1 MKEARMR
8 ATWVKLVVMGL
19 VVLASLGLGAGAW
32 AQAEF
37 QTEQWAQVRQS
48 LFGSRP
54 IDEAGGV
61 IQLDVPLRP
70 DDAGAVPVSIKTM
83 APQSPERF
91 VKRIVIVIDKNP
103 EPLAA
108 VFHLTRET
116 GLATLETEMRVDTHS
131 PVRAIAETADGK
143 LYMQAKMVKAAGGCA
158 ALPVLDADIAA
169 AAARIGQM
177 QIRVPETVVR
187 NEPNRL
193 QLIVNH
199 PNYTGF
205 QMHPIK
211 LYPISAYYVTN
222 VAVSYDGKPI
232 LTAETTIANSS
243 DPSFRFFFVPP
254 GPGTLK
260 AEVKDSRGQTFAKSL
275 EVVTR

>member
-1 MKEARMR
+1 MR
-8 ATWVKLVVMGL
+8 ATRVKLAVMGL
-19 VVLASLGLGAGAW
+19 VGLASLGLGASAW
-32 AQAEF
+32 AQSEL
-37 QTEQWAQVRQS
+37 QTEQWAQLRQS

-54 IDEAGGV
+54 IDEGPNGV
-61 IQLDVPLRP
+61 IQLDVPFRP
-70 DDAGAVPVSIKTM
+70 DDAGAVPVSIKTA

-91 VKRIVIVIDKNP
+91 VKRIVVVIDKNP

-143 LYMQAKMVKAAGGCA
+143 LYMQVKMVKAAGGCA

-177 QIRVPETVVR
+177 QIRVPDTVVR

-211 LYPISAYYVTN
+211 LYPISAYYVTS
-222 VAVSYDGKPI
+222 VAVTYDGKPI

-243 DPSFRFFFVPP
+243 DPSFRFFFLPS

>member
-1 MKEARMR
+1 MRHARARLTLIAAAALM
-8 ATWVKLVVMGL
+8 A
-19 VVLASLGLGAGAW
+19 LAPVASAW
-32 AQAEF
+32 AADPEF
-37 QTEQWAQVRQS
+37 QTEQWAQLRQT

-54 IDEAGGV
+54 IEEEAGSV
-61 IQLDVPLRP
+61 LQLDVPFRP
-70 DDAGAVPVSIKTM
+70 DDAGAVPVSIKTTL
-83 APQSPERF
+83 PQTADRY
-91 VKRIVIVIDKNP
+91 VKRIVVVIDKNP

-108 VFHLTRET
+108 VFHLTPRT

-131 PVRAIAETADGK
+131 PVRAIAETSDGK
-143 LYMQAKMVKAAGGCA
+143 LYMQARMVKAAGGCA

-169 AAARIGQM
+169 AAARIGQV
-177 QIRVPETVVR
+177 QLRVPERVVR

-211 LYPISAYYVTN
+211 LYPISAYYVTR
-222 VAVSYDGKPI
+222 VAVTYDGTPI

-254 GPGTLK
+254 GPGTLR
-260 AEVKDSRGQTFAKSL
+260 AEVKDSRGQTYAKSL
-275 EVVTR
+275 EVATP

>member
-1 MKEARMR
+1 
-8 ATWVKLVVMGL
+8 
-19 VVLASLGLGAGAW
+19 
-32 AQAEF
+32 
-37 QTEQWAQVRQS
+37 
-48 LFGSRP
+48 
-54 IDEAGGV
+54 
-61 IQLDVPLRP
+61 
-70 DDAGAVPVSIKTM
+70 
-83 APQSPERF
+83 
-91 VKRIVIVIDKNP
+91 
-103 EPLAA
+103 
-108 VFHLTRET
+108 
-116 GLATLETEMRVDTHS
+116 
-131 PVRAIAETADGK
+131 VRAIAETSDGK

-169 AAARIGQM
+169 AAARIGQV
-177 QIRVPETVVR
+177 QLRVPERVVR

-222 VAVSYDGKPI
+222 VAVTYDGTPI

-243 DPSFRFFFVPP
+243 DPNFRFFFVPP

-260 AEVKDSRGQTFAKSL
+260 AEVKDSRGQTYARSL
-275 EVVTR
+275 EVITR

>member
-1 MKEARMR
+1 MKSTPVRLA
-8 ATWVKLVVMGL
+8 ALVVAG
-19 VVLASLGLGAGAW
+19 LASLGLGATAW

-37 QTEQWAQVRQS
+37 QTEQWAQVRQT
-48 LFGSRP
+48 LFGTRP
-54 IDEAGGV
+54 IDESPTGV
-61 IQLDVPLRP
+61 IQLAVPFRP
-70 DDAGAVPVSIKTM
+70 DDAGAVPVSIKSTLS
-83 APQSPERF
+83 QSPERY

-108 VFHLTRET
+108 VFHLTPQT
-116 GLATLETEMRVDTHS
+116 GLATIETEMRVDTHS
-131 PVRAIAETADGK
+131 PLRAIAETSDGK

-158 ALPVLDADIAA
+158 ALPVLDADIAK
-169 AAARIGQM
+169 AAARIGQT
-177 QIRVPETVVR
+177 QLRVQDPVVR

-211 LYPISAYYVTN
+211 MYPISAHYVTS
-222 VAVSYDGKPI
+222 VTVTYDGKPV

-243 DPSFRFFFVPP
+243 DPNFRFFFVPA

-260 AEVKDSRGQTFAKSL
+260 AEVKDSRGQAFAQSL
-275 EVVTR
+275 EVLTR

>member
-1 MKEARMR
+1 MQRHVALISIL
-8 ATWVKLVVMGL
+8 A
-19 VVLASLGLGAGAW
+19 ASLALGVAPGVRGADP
-32 AQAEF
+32 EI
-37 QTEQWAQVRQS
+37 QTEQWAQVRQT
-48 LFGSRP
+48 LFGTRP
-54 IDEAGGV
+54 IVDEPGGV
-61 IQLDVPLRP
+61 VELEVPLRP
-70 DDAGAVPVSIKTM
+70 DDAGAVPIVIKTA
-83 APQSPERF
+83 APSADRY
-91 VKRIVIVIDKNP
+91 VKRIVVVIDRNP

-116 GLATLETEMRVDTHS
+116 GLGTLETEMRVDTHS
-131 PVRAIAETADGK
+131 PVRVIAETSDGK

-158 ALPVLDADIAA
+158 ALPVLDSDIAA

-177 QIRVPETVVR
+177 QIRVPERVVK

-193 QLIVNH
+193 QLIVSH

-222 VAVSYDGKPI
+222 VVLTYDGKP
-232 LTAETTIANSS
+232 LLAAETTIANSS
-243 DPSFRFFFVPP
+243 DPSFRLSFVPP

-275 EVVTR
+275 EVPIQ

>member
-1 MKEARMR
+1 MR
-8 ATWVKLVVMGL
+8 HMRRVSTAIVAACLIG
-19 VVLASLGLGAGAW
+19 LGLGASAW
-32 AQAEF
+32 AQSPSEL
-37 QTEQWAQVRQS
+37 QTEQWAQLRQS
-48 LFGSRP
+48 MFGTRP
-54 IDEAGGV
+54 IDEGPAGV
-61 IQLDVPLRP
+61 IQLDVPFRP
-70 DDAGAVPVSIKTM
+70 DDAGAVPFVIKAAM
-83 APQSPERF
+83 PQTPERY
-91 VKRIVIVIDKNP
+91 VKRIVVIIDKNP

-108 VFHLTRET
+108 VFHLTPLS
-116 GLATLETEMRVDTHS
+116 GLASLETELRVDTHS
-131 PVRAIAETADGK
+131 PVRVIAETSDGK

-158 ALPVLDADIAA
+158 ALPVLDADIVA

-177 QIRVPETVVR
+177 QLRVADPVVR

-205 QMHPIK
+205 QMHPLK

-222 VAVSYDGKPI
+222 VTVTYDGKPI
-232 LTAETTIANSS
+232 LTAETTIADSS
-243 DPSFRFFFVPP
+243 DPNFRFFFVPP

-260 AEVKDSRGQTFAKSL
+260 AEVKDSRGQAFAKSL

>member
-1 MKEARMR
+1 MRHDRPVKEAPMR
-8 ATWVKLVVMGL
+8 ATRGTLAVVGL
-19 VVLASLGLGAGAW
+19 VCLATLGLGASAR
-32 AQAEF
+32 AQSEF
-37 QTEQWAQVRQS
+37 QTEQWTQVRRT

-54 IDEAGGV
+54 IDESPNGV

-70 DDAGAVPVSIKTM
+70 EDAGAVPVSIKT
-83 APQSPERF
+83 ASPQSAERY
-91 VKRIVIVIDKNP
+91 VKRIVVVIDKNP

-158 ALPVLDADIAA
+158 ALPVLDADMAA
-169 AAARIGQM
+169 AAGRIGQM
-177 QIRVPETVVR
+177 QIRVADPVIR

-205 QMHPIK
+205 QMHPLK
-211 LYPISAYYVTN
+211 MYPISAHYVTN
-222 VAVSYDGKPI
+222 
-232 LTAETTIANSS
+232 
-243 DPSFRFFFVPP
+243 
-254 GPGTLK
+254 
-260 AEVKDSRGQTFAKSL
+260 
-275 EVVTR
+275 